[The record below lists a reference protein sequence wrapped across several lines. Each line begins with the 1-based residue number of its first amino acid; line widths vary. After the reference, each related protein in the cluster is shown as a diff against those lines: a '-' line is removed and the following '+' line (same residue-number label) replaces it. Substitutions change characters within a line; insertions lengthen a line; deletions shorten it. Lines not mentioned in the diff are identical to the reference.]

1 MQKGSPKGQKKGIE
15 HRIYLSDEESKEFDV
30 PVVPRNHLKQGK
42 LYDDFCIL
50 NQEFLRYIMSITL
63 SKNEYRILM
72 FLLSYMDKRN
82 RIIIDAEMIE
92 YHLKIG
98 ASNVNKHIKK
108 LQDNKIIY
116 KRNLGY
122 NKGQEVL
129 INFDVISPHM
139 AFKDKNAFDNVSH
152 HKDEMRK
159 DIPFIKQMNLNG
171 NLDYINPNTGEVF
184 HTKAIK
190 TGYIEDCGI

>member
-1 MQKGSPKGQKKGIE
+1 MKKGSPKGQKKGIE
-15 HRIYLSDEESKEFDV
+15 HRIYLNAEESKEYDV
-30 PVVPRNHLKQGK
+30 PVIPRNHLKQGK

-50 NQEFLRYIMSITL
+50 NQEFLRYIMSVNL

-72 FLLSYMDKRN
+72 FLLSYMDTRN

-92 YHLKIG
+92 YHLQI
-98 ASNVNKHIKK
+98 SCTHVNKYIKK
-108 LQDNKIIY
+108 LQESKIIY

-139 AFKDKNAFDNVSH
+139 AYKDKNAFENVSK

-159 DIPFIKQMNLNG
+159 DVPYIKQMNMNG
-171 NLDYINPNTGEVF
+171 NLDYINPSTGEIF
-184 HTKAIK
+184 HTKAINS
-190 TGYIEDCGI
+190 GYTEENN